1 MPVVYLAPGPFGAGG
16 QFFGLGGLPLNL
28 GTITTYA
35 AGSTTPLATYTTSA
49 GSVQNAN
56 PIVLG
61 TDGRPPNEIWITG
74 VAYRFDLK
82 DSLGNL
88 IKTYDNLGGYV
99 DTTVLGSTSGAS
111 LVGWIR
117 AATSA

>member
-1 MPVVYLAPGPFGAGG
+1 MTSVYLAPGPFGAGG

-35 AGSTTPLATYTTSA
+35 AGSTTPLVTYTTSA

-61 TDGRPPNEIWITG
+61 TDGRPPNEIWLTG

-88 IKTYDNLGGYV
+88 IKTYDNL
-99 DTTVLGSTSGAS
+99 TTITDSANISFLGT
-111 LVGWIR
+111 
-117 AATSA
+117 AT